1 MANKTD
7 LQAVLSALR
16 GERFSM
22 NAHIPTI
29 IFTLFSVIFIPA
41 TIVQIK
47 ERQLLGI
54 IVNGMFAFVAL
65 LGLAIRIANIG
76 GIFITEESNA
86 TIVSAGYHGV
96 CVEYDDRY
104 GKETA
109 TSDIMVNNTAN
120 YSIGDVVAIEITE
133 CIFFNEPKIKIIYVK
148 KADG

>member
-1 MANKTD
+1 
-7 LQAVLSALR
+7 
-16 GERFSM
+16 M

-47 ERQLLGI
+47 ERHLLGI

-65 LGLAIRIANIG
+65 LGLAIRIAFIG
-76 GIFITEESNA
+76 GIFITEEANA
-86 TIVSAGYHGV
+86 TILSAGYRGV
-96 CVEYDDRY
+96 CVEYGDGY
-104 GKETA
+104 GKGTA
-109 TSDIMVNNTAN
+109 TSDIKVDDTAD

-133 CIFFNEPKIKIIYVK
+133 CIFFNEPEIKIIYVK

>member
-1 MANKTD
+1 
-7 LQAVLSALR
+7 
-16 GERFSM
+16 M

-29 IFTLFSVIFIPA
+29 ILTLLSVIFIPA
-41 TIVQIK
+41 TIVQMIK
-47 ERQLLGI
+47 ERHLFLGT

-65 LGLAIRIANIG
+65 LGLAIRIAYIG

-109 TSDIMVNNTAN
+109 TSDIKVNNTAD

-133 CIFFNEPKIKIIYVK
+133 CIFFNEPEIKIIYVK